1 MSERSNVLLVV
12 LDSTR
17 AKSTSLQGYDRETT
31 PFLSEFADRSTVYTQ
46 ARAPGIHSIASH
58 VSMFTGAHVEEH
70 RAFHHTAQIDPTR
83 TIWHEL
89 GAEFGYDTALFTNNR
104 IVSNASNLSASF
116 DYRHEPDYPLAER
129 LENRIDGTV
138 LERLYFRWYDA
149 LSRLTDGGGS
159 DSGGG
164 SGSAGA
170 SGSGAGASQS
180 SGGGRLAGLVGGLS
194 DRLET
199 VADAAGLSGDGS
211 SSGYKTLFG
220 GEFTDAFV
228 EWEAERT
235 GPWAACLNLMDT
247 HSPYEPA
254 AEYDRWAD
262 EADWRIQRED
272 KPSVWETLQGRGWDR
287 IEALEGLY
295 DGTILQA
302 DAILRELV
310 ETLEQRGVLE
320 DTLLVVTSDHG
331 ETFGERSR
339 LNERVRL
346 RGHKWGIH
354 EELTH
359 VPLVVSYPGQD
370 EGDVVEEVVS
380 LTDTPALLRA
390 ATDDDPDEPLV
401 ADEPVL
407 ASTFRLPKSKRSKY
421 GSIDDIDMYIGP
433 WRAVYENHE
442 GAVRKYARKGEFAL
456 TADVVGAGDVTVV
469 SRDDDGRVSEAY
481 DHLSDGDIVTE
492 EAAEIDEDLEQQLE
506 DLGYIR

>member
-1 MSERSNVLLVV
+1 MNERSNVLLVV

-17 AKSTSLQGYDRETT
+17 AKNTSLQGYDRETT

-89 GAEFGYDTALFTNNR
+89 GSEFGYDTALFTNNR

-116 DYRHEPDYPLAER
+116 DHRHEPNYPLAER
-129 LENRIDGTV
+129 LENRIDDTV
-138 LERLYFRWYDA
+138 LEQLYFRWHDA
-149 LSRLTDGGGS
+149 LSQLTDGGS
-159 DSGGG
+159 EG
-164 SGSAGA
+164 SGS
-170 SGSGAGASQS
+170 
-180 SGGGRLAGLVGGLS
+180 GGQGRPAGLVGGLS
-194 DRLET
+194 DRLGT

-220 GEFTDAFV
+220 GEFTDAFAA
-228 EWEAERT
+228 WETERT
-235 GPWAACLNLMDT
+235 GPWAACINLMDT
-247 HSPYEPA
+247 HEPYEPE

-262 EADWRIQRED
+262 DENWRIQRED
-272 KPSVWETLQGRGWDR
+272 TPSVWESLQGRGWDR
-287 IEALEGLY
+287 IAALEGLY

-302 DAILRELV
+302 DAILRDLV
-310 ETLEQRGVLE
+310 GTLEQRGVLS

-331 ETFGERSR
+331 ETFSERSR

-346 RGHKWGIH
+346 RAHKWGIH

-359 VPLVVSYPGQD
+359 VPLVVSYPGQE
-370 EGDVVEEVVS
+370 EGEVVEQVVS
-380 LTDTPALLRA
+380 LTDTPDLLRA
-390 ATDDDPDEPLV
+390 ATENDPEDPLV
-401 ADEPVL
+401 SDDPVL
-407 ASTFRLPKSKRSKY
+407 ASTFRLPESKRSKY
-421 GSIDDIDMYIGP
+421 GSIDDIDTYIGP

-442 GAVRKYARKGEFAL
+442 GGVRKYARKGDFAL
-456 TADVVGAGDVTVV
+456 TADIVGAGDVSVV
-469 SRDDDGRVSEAY
+469 SRDDDGRVSGAY
-481 DHLSDGDIVTE
+481 DRLSDGDIVTE
-492 EAAEIDEDLEQQLE
+492 EAAEIDEELEQQLE